1 MSNHRE
7 NNQLT
12 TQTET
17 KLPLG
22 ASENAQMLMPVN
34 SKNDNKISLG
44 SQEKLEKLALDC
56 ENTINQSNHAIAD
69 ICIEV
74 KKIAKQEKK
83 TIKEVIDSISFDGKL
98 KKMSPQHLNK
108 FIRSKDFF
116 NDLRPMNGIS
126 ATAGF
131 LISAP
136 QNEDIADELY
146 KQVVGKNLSVEAVKV
161 LIAQMRN
168 KKSKVKP
175 TTKKVAV
182 IDDQAQKIID
192 FVNTLFSDT
201 QTALQTLTTCC
212 VHLNELIKD
221 QTAIE
226 GASA

>member
-17 KLPLG
+17 KLALG
-22 ASENAQMLMPVN
+22 TSENAQMPMPVN
-34 SKNDNKISLG
+34 SKNDNGISLENK
-44 SQEKLEKLALDC
+44 EKLEKLALDC
-56 ENTINQSNHAIAD
+56 ENAINKSNHTIAD
-69 ICIEV
+69 IGIQIKEM
-74 KKIAKQEKK
+74 AKQEKK
-83 TIKEVIDSISFDGKL
+83 KIEEVIALISFDGKL

-108 FIRSKDFF
+108 FIRNKDFF
-116 NDLRPMNGIS
+116 NESRPMNGIS

-136 QNEDIADELY
+136 QNEDIAVKLY
-146 KQVVGKNLSVEAVKV
+146 EQVANKNLSVDAVKA

-168 KKSKVKP
+168 KKIKIKP
-175 TTKKVAV
+175 SMKKVAV
-182 IDDQAQKIID
+182 IDNKAREIID
-192 FVNTLFSDT
+192 FVDSLFSDT
-201 QTALQTLTTCC
+201 QEALQALTTCC
-212 VHLNELIKD
+212 AHLNELIKD